1 MTIFPQEF
9 YSKKI
14 WQQLLFGILF
24 GILNRSTTWFFTE
37 FIKTP
42 LFMDCVWT
50 CTASFFGGI
59 CGFTC
64 ALIYHGSWCIIQ
76 LIKYG
81 TVYLDFLFSICSLSL
96 VFIVRKFCK
105 KQLSLWSLIFII
117 FLLTIV
123 ISIEGGVLVSLLY
136 NSDKFILSHN
146 VDVVLSDIF
155 YNTAHILFASVITRI
170 PINFIDKTIA
180 VILAFFI
187 ALGINGIL
195 NKKRIK

>member
-14 WQQLLFGILF
+14 WVQLLIGIIFGL
-24 GILNRSTTWFFTE
+24 LNRSTTWFFTE
-37 FIKTP
+37 VIKTP
-42 LFMDCVWT
+42 LFMDCIWT
-50 CTASFFGGI
+50 CAASFLGGI

-64 ALIYHGSWCIIQ
+64 SLIYHGSWCLIQ

-81 TVYLDFLFSICSLSL
+81 TVYLDFLFSICSLTL

-105 KQLSLWSLIFII
+105 KHISVWSLIFII
-117 FLLTIV
+117 FLLTIA
-123 ISIEGGVLVSLLY
+123 ISIEGGILVSLLY

-146 VDVVLSDIF
+146 VDVALSDIF
-155 YNTAHILFASVITRI
+155 HNTANILVAAIITRI

-180 VILAFFI
+180 VIVAFLI
-187 ALGINGIL
+187 ILGLNAIF